1 MNDRNLMD
9 LLEALAEDLDKAG
22 NQTASALVSL
32 ASARL
37 AIKDRTIEYYQDA
50 SAEQAEAQD

>member
-22 NQTASALVSL
+22 NHTGSALVNL
-32 ASARL
+32 ASYRL
-37 AIKDRTIEYYQDA
+37 GVKDRTIEYYQNA
-50 SAEQAEAQD
+50 SAAQTEAQD